1 MKGSEAFIT
10 GLALGVAGGLR
21 VLRDRQDSGRAFS
34 GSDPRM
40 PAMWHLLDVG
50 PSKPL
55 GYLCLETIREFG
67 HDPQGLEAGFRSRGL
82 RTILL
87 SPSPERPCGAL
98 YVYDARAL
106 QKLIDMNVDVV
117 RHAGWPED
125 AHAFATATAFV
136 TADSRKHPKLY
147 KLIGVAFNDPRF
159 D

>member
-21 VLRDRQDSGRAFS
+21 VLRDRLDSGRAFS

-40 PAMWHLLDVG
+40 PAMWHLFDVG

-67 HDPQGLEAGFRSRGL
+67 HDARGLEAGFRSRGL
-82 RTILL
+82 GTLLL
-87 SPSPERPCGAL
+87 SPCPERPCGAL
-98 YVYDARAL
+98 YVYDTRAL
-106 QKLIDMNVDVV
+106 QKLIDMNLDVV
-117 RHAGWPED
+117 RRAGWPEE
-125 AHAFATATAFV
+125 ARAFATCTAYV
-136 TADSRKHPKLY
+136 TADRRKNPDLY
-147 KLIGVAFNDPRF
+147 KLVGVAFNDPRF